1 MGKEPVI
8 DVQHIG
14 KKYAKSLKH
23 AMAYGLVDIA
33 KVAAIPQRY
42 RSKDFGTRSQE
53 VGEDLPVHSLPKL
66 RASEFWALQDVS
78 FKLHHGEC
86 VGLIGH
92 NGAGKSTLFKI
103 LSGIISPSTGRVT
116 IRGRLTSLIEVGSG
130 FHPMLSGR
138 ENIYISG
145 AVLGMSRHEIDK
157 KLDQIIE
164 FSGVEEFIDMPVKFY
179 SSGMHVRLGFSVLA
193 HLEPDIM
200 LIDEILAVGDM
211 EFQKKCID
219 RINRMRSNDM
229 AIALVSHNLH
239 RIESLSTYTMWLE
252 HGQVKM
258 KGDTAEVIEAYRA
271 WEIEKYRKAIEP
283 ADTEKSGDETVQL
296 EKVVVSGFDGS
307 DSTSFAY
314 GESFKVTVHYDA
326 RVRVEKPHFQLFFYT
341 DENLIFIASM
351 LIDGNCPAYIEGKG
365 TVECIIQSPTLLPR
379 VYEIAATI
387 RDLSGLVDL
396 VEWNRDAHFIV
407 NADNLDQ
414 KIPMGGPCPVGLLMQ
429 SGVVHMDYEWGLD
442 HAVGNQNEG
451 VTR

>member
-1 MGKEPVI
+1 MSEPVI
-8 DVQHIG
+8 EVRHVG
-14 KKYAKSLKH
+14 KKYAKSLKK
-23 AMAYGLVDIA
+23 AMVYGLLDISKAAALPQKYRSDNYDARMRDIA
-33 KVAAIPQRY
+33 GEAPAI
-42 RSKDFGTRSQE
+42 
-53 VGEDLPVHSLPKL
+53 PKL
-66 RASEFWALQDVS
+66 RGSEFWALQNVS
-78 FKLHHGEC
+78 FDLKRGEC
-86 VGLIGH
+86 VGMIGH

-145 AVLGMSRHEIDK
+145 AVLGMSRQEIDK
-157 KLDQIIE
+157 KLDQIIA

-219 RINRMRSNDM
+219 RINKMRAEEM

-239 RIESLSTYTMWLE
+239 RIESLSSYVMWLE
-252 HGQVKM
+252 HGEVKM
-258 KGDTAEVIEAYRA
+258 KGDTGEIIEAYRA
-271 WEIEKYRKAIEP
+271 WEIEKYRQALEP
-283 ADTEKSGDETVQL
+283 AEKSESGN
-296 EKVVVSGFDGS
+296 EKVRLERVEVSRADGGE
-307 DSTSFAY
+307 STSFEY

-326 RVRVEKPHFQLFFYT
+326 RVRVEAPKFQLFFYAEDT
-341 DENLIFIASM
+341 LVFVASM
-351 LIDGNCPAYIEGKG
+351 LIDGHCPEYIEGKG
-365 TVECIIQSPTLLPR
+365 KVECVVAHPCLLPR

-396 VEWNRDAHFIV
+396 VEWNREAHFTI
-407 NADNLDQ
+407 NAENIEK
-414 KIPMGGPCPVGLLMQ
+414 KITMDGPCPVGLVMQ
-429 SGVVHMDYEWGLD
+429 TGVVHLDYQWELD
-442 HAVGNQNEG
+442 GARASLDAEV
-451 VTR
+451 